1 MPYSKEHKEQSRER
15 IVESASQLFSR
26 KGYDSVS
33 IDDLMKEAGLTRGAF
48 YNHFK
53 NKNEVYAEAII
64 YAALKSPFTREK
76 TLAIPTDSW
85 FDNTIGRYLSR
96 EHLEQEPSPCPLAFL
111 VTDIVKRE
119 SSVRSTYTRVYKN
132 LIRLLKGRF
141 RQNNIEH
148 SNETIMAV
156 TAMMI
161 GGVALARALDDKKV
175 ADKLMASCRQ
185 SAREM
190 LNIGE

>member
-26 KGYDSVS
+26 RGYDSVS

-53 NKNEVYAEAII
+53 NKNEVYAEAIV

-76 TLAIPTDSW
+76 SLASPTDCW

-96 EHLEQEPSPCPLAFL
+96 AHLEQESSPCPLAFL

-119 SSVRSTYTRVYKN
+119 APVRSTYTRVYKN
-132 LIRLLKGRF
+132 LVRLLKGRF
-141 RQNNIEH
+141 RKDNMEH

-161 GGVALARALDDKKV
+161 GGVALARALDDTKT

-185 SAREM
+185 TAREM
-190 LNIGE
+190 LKIGA